1 MIVENMSDKIKMI
14 LAVLAFISA
23 IVIGFI
29 ALFMPPKGVID
40 SSVLWFTSQLLV
52 FVATM
57 LGLNLTLGKAST
69 TKQ

>member
-1 MIVENMSDKIKMI
+1 MSDKIKLI
-14 LAVLAFISA
+14 LAVLAFVVA
-23 IVIGFI
+23 VVIGFI
-29 ALFMPPKGVID
+29 ALFVPPKGVID

-69 TKQ
+69 EKK

>member
-1 MIVENMSDKIKMI
+1 MSDNVKMI

-23 IVIGFI
+23 VVIGFI
-29 ALFMPPKGVID
+29 ALFLPPPGVID

-69 TKQ
+69 ERKKGEN